1 LPSNEENSA
10 DNIEILTNYL
20 TMFGK
25 I

>member
-1 LPSNEENSA
+1 LQSNKKNSA

-20 TMFGK
+20 PLFGK